1 MLDTSHVQELRRGRR
16 VSVFANNPVRRAII
30 RAAEGVSA
38 RLGMAARNSL
48 KKEPPVVELG
58 EPQP

>member
-1 MLDTSHVQELRRGRR
+1 MQELKRGRR
-16 VSVFANNPVRRAII
+16 ISVFEANPVRRAII

-48 KKEPPVVELG
+48 KKEPPVVEIG